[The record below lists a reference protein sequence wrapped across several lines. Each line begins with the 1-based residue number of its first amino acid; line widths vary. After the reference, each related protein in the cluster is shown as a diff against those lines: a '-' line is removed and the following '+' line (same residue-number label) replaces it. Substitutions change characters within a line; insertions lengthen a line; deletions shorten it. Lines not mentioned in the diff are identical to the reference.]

1 MKLHANLI
9 SAYWNCL
16 SLWNLSLGL
25 IMTRH
30 KNILEREKA
39 RAAAKERRAQEAADR
54 AEKRARAKMER
65 DARQT
70 QSQLQAA
77 AAANG
82 NYSHT
87 GRNSGINE
95 FRRQITELRERLT
108 SSEEKFDAQQLVLHK
123 EILEKA
129 DALKQV
135 SALNEMI
142 ESMRQALSIQMEGG
156 HHDCH
161 CDAMVANIQPNS
173 YRSTTELTHTP
184 HFLQKADNKA
194 PMRNDVLAKKGGYK
208 SSGLY

>member
-39 RAAAKERRAQEAADR
+39 RAAAKEQRAQEAADR

-142 ESMRQALSIQMEGG
+142 ESMRQALSI
-156 HHDCH
+156 
-161 CDAMVANIQPNS
+161 
-173 YRSTTELTHTP
+173 
-184 HFLQKADNKA
+184 
-194 PMRNDVLAKKGGYK
+194 
-208 SSGLY
+208 